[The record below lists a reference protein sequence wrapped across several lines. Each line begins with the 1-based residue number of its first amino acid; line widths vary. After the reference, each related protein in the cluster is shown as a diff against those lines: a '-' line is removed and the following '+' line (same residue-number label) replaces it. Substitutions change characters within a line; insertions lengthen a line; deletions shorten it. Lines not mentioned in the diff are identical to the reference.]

1 MKLACSLHSALAK
14 TYLFVSNP
22 HAFDRLNSKLDWWRF
37 NLCSMDWRTGSEK
50 MWKDLKRTCQA
61 AFENCESIVLS
72 SCLSNFSLL
81 ETRWMM
87 QRMFSQ
93 KSIET
98 YRDSIEIWWPSG
110 DHIRKLHSRLS
121 RTRAHQSSPEV
132 LHTANVTLARWMREK
147 TSSTFL
153 ADFAFELP
161 FCNLCIESE
170 MQIGGFCSS
179 DKWRDMNGIEGI

>member
-98 YRDSIEIWWPSG
+98 YRDYRDMMTIWWPHPKIAFKAKS
-110 DHIRKLHSRLS
+110 DS
-121 RTRAHQSSPEV
+121 RTPEFARSPSYSQCD
-132 LHTANVTLARWMREK
+132 
-147 TSSTFL
+147 SSTLDARENVEHFPCWFRL
-153 ADFAFELP
+153 WIALLQSLHRIWDAD
-161 FCNLCIESE
+161 
-170 MQIGGFCSS
+170 
-179 DKWRDMNGIEGI
+179 WRLL